1 MQMKRIMWLSLLMAM
16 LGGVGVPTGA
26 QAATWH
32 HGTPKHLR
40 GMYQSTTPIGKHSA
54 AGFAPVIEVKAKTF
68 SLSISNDP
76 LQLVKH
82 LKYQHVHGHYQF
94 KGTLQHIGFV
104 LGGKVTFGLK
114 KKGHSL
120 YFVQNRHNNFAM
132 PDRFKLTTH
141 VKG

>member
-1 MQMKRIMWLSLLMAM
+1 MKRLLWLSLLMTV
-16 LGGVGVPTGA
+16 LGSAGVTTGA

-32 HGTPKHLR
+32 HGTPKVLR
-40 GMYQSTTPIGKHSA
+40 GLYQSTTPVGKHSA
-54 AGFAPVIEVKAKTF
+54 AGFAPVITVTAKSF
-68 SLSISNDP
+68 GLSISNNP

-94 KGTLQHIGFV
+94 KGKLQHIGFV
-104 LGGKVTFGLK
+104 KGGKVTFGLK

-120 YFVQNRHNNFAM
+120 YFMQQRSNSFTM
-132 PDRFKLTTH
+132 PDRFKRTAH